1 MSTIQVKIEAY
12 GAIERQL
19 PPQLALDYPSAILVG
34 DVLHQITE
42 QFPQA
47 EKALERCAC
56 AIGED
61 IVSRQ
66 ATLKHDCTLVLL
78 SPVAGG

>member
-1 MSTIQVKIEAY
+1 MSGIQVTIDAY

-19 PPQLALDYPSAILVG
+19 PPQLVLDYPTEILVG
-34 DVLHQITE
+34 DVLDQIS
-42 QFPQA
+42 QQYPQA

-61 IVSRQ
+61 IIPRQ
-66 ATLKHDCTLVLL
+66 TTLKHDCTLVLL

>member
-1 MSTIQVKIEAY
+1 MSAIQIKIEGY
-12 GAIERQL
+12 GAIQRQL
-19 PPQLALDYPSAILVG
+19 PSQLVLDCPTDILVK
-34 DVLHQITE
+34 DVLDEIIL

-47 EKALERCAC
+47 EKAVERCAC

-61 IVSRQ
+61 IIARQ
-66 ATLKHDCTLVLL
+66 LSLKRDCTLVLL

>member
-1 MSTIQVKIEAY
+1 MSAIQIKIEAY

-19 PPQLALDYPSAILVG
+19 PSPLVLDYPTEILVG
-34 DVLHQITE
+34 DVLDQMIE

-47 EKALERCAC
+47 EKALDRCAC

-61 IVSRQ
+61 IVPRQ
-66 ATLKHDCTLVLL
+66 ATLKQNCTLVLL

>member
-1 MSTIQVKIEAY
+1 MSAIQIKIEAY

-19 PPQLALDYPSAILVG
+19 PSSLVLDYPTEILVG
-34 DVLHQITE
+34 DVLDQMIE

-47 EKALERCAC
+47 EKALDRCAC

-61 IVSRQ
+61 IVPRQ
-66 ATLKHDCTLVLL
+66 ATLKQNCTLVLL